1 MKKIVCLLCFVT
13 LFASCAVKRTYV
25 RDYAQQIQLVK
36 DNFPEIYDMYR
47 QGIVVIVNV
56 YTYEKDG
63 KAKVGITY
71 HYR

>member
-1 MKKIVCLLCFVT
+1 
-13 LFASCAVKRTYV
+13 
-25 RDYAQQIQLVK
+25 
-36 DNFPEIYDMYR
+36 MYR

>member
-1 MKKIVCLLCFVT
+1 MLL
-13 LFASCAVKRTYV
+13 LR
-25 RDYAQQIQLVK
+25 LVFI
-36 DNFPEIYDMYR
+36 DLMNDMYR